1 MKTEPD
7 HRPVI
12 RLLELSRERE
22 KAQTQFYRRLAAQAE
37 ESRDEELAGRLND
50 LHADEQHHLSRLTA
64 RVLELGGAPGDLP
77 RLEPDPVPT
86 TEWQGVARD
95 REHEE
100 VAWYEDLLDH
110 ELDPHTRALI
120 EEIVESERHHRDYL
134 GGKWMP
140 A

>member
-1 MKTEPD
+1 MERDTD
-7 HRPVI
+7 RRPVI
-12 RLLELSRERE
+12 RLLEMSRERE

-37 ESRDEELAGRLND
+37 ELRDQDLAGRLND

-64 RVLELGGAPGDLP
+64 RLLELGGTPRDLP
-77 RLEPDPVPT
+77 RMEPDPVSLE
-86 TEWQGVARD
+86 EWQGLARD
-95 REHEE
+95 REFDE
-100 VAWYEDLLDH
+100 VAWYEDLMEN